1 MSIERGHTHIRVS
14 GLSVEVVRKEI
25 KNLHLGVY
33 PPDGRVRVA
42 APLSVGDEAVRL
54 AVVDKLAWIRRQQA
68 RFAAQPRQSTRAM
81 VNGESHYFLGRR
93 YMLRVHDHDGAGRAE
108 LRGVRMLDLFARPD
122 SSAEQRKAILWRWY
136 RAQLRE
142 QLQPLVEKWQ
152 RKLGVQ
158 LTDWRIK
165 RMRTRWGGC
174 NPATARAWFNL
185 ELAKVSPACLD
196 YIVLH
201 ELVHLLERQHNDR
214 FIALLDRHMP
224 HWRQHR
230 ELLNRTPLGDE
241 LWH

>member
-1 MSIERGHTHIRVS
+1 MPNTDARRIRVS
-14 GLSVEVVRKEI
+14 GLQVDVVCKEI

-42 APLSVGDEAVRL
+42 APLATSAEAIRL
-54 AVVDKLAWIRRQQA
+54 AVIDKLAWVHRQQA
-68 RFAAQPRQSTRAM
+68 RFAAQPRQSSREM

-93 YMLRVHDHDGAGRAE
+93 YLLRLDEHDGAGRVE
-108 LRGVRMLDLFARPD
+108 LRGIRMLDLFARTG
-122 SSAEQRKAILWRWY
+122 STSEQRKAVLLRWY
-136 RAQLRE
+136 RSQLRAE
-142 QLQPLVEKWQ
+142 LQPLVEKWQ
-152 RKLGVQ
+152 RKLGVT

-174 NPATARAWFNL
+174 NSDTAHAWFNL
-185 ELAKVSPACLD
+185 ELAKTAPACLD

-201 ELVHLLERQHNDR
+201 GLAHLIECQHNER

-224 HWRQHR
+224 RWREHR

-241 LWH
+241 LWQ

>member
-1 MSIERGHTHIRVS
+1 MPNTEARRIRVS
-14 GLSVEVVRKEI
+14 GFQVDVVRKDI

-42 APLSVGDEAVRL
+42 APLATSAEAIRL

-68 RFAAQPRQSTRAM
+68 RFAAQPRQSSREM

-93 YMLRVHDHDGAGRAE
+93 YLLRLHEHDGAGRVE
-108 LRGVRMLDLFARPD
+108 LRGIRMLDLFARPG
-122 SSAEQRKAILWRWY
+122 STPEQRKTVLLRWY
-136 RAQLRE
+136 RSQLRTE
-142 QLQPLVEKWQ
+142 LQPLVEKWQ
-152 RKLGVQ
+152 SKLGVT

-174 NPATARAWFNL
+174 NPETARAWFNL
-185 ELAKVSPACLD
+185 ELAKTAPACLD

-201 ELVHLLERQHNDR
+201 ELAHLIEQHHNDR
-214 FIALLDRHMP
+214 FMALLDRYMP

-230 ELLNRTPLGDE
+230 ELLNSTPLGDE